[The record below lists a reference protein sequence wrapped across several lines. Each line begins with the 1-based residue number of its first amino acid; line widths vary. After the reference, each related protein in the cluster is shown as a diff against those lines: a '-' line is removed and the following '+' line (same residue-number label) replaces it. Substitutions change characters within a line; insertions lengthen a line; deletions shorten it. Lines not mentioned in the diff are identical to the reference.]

1 MEASRWQKRRL
12 LRQQYRQHEGPT
24 KKKGKQAV
32 QNQTQEHLQPG
43 DTGKRS
49 FRESE
54 VRHLKYNLRVDR
66 IILFDFSKSFKTP
79 GNLHCC

>member
-1 MEASRWQKRRL
+1 MKVLQ
-12 LRQQYRQHEGPT
+12 

-49 FRESE
+49 FRESFA
-54 VRHLKYNLRVDR
+54 R
-66 IILFDFSKSFKTP
+66 
-79 GNLHCC
+79 

>member
-43 DTGKRS
+43 DT
-49 FRESE
+49 E
-54 VRHLKYNLRVDR
+54 VRHE
-66 IILFDFSKSFKTP
+66 S
-79 GNLHCC
+79 

>member
-43 DTGKRS
+43 DTGKR
-49 FRESE
+49 
-54 VRHLKYNLRVDR
+54 VRG
-66 IILFDFSKSFKTP
+66 KT
-79 GNLHCC
+79 LEIQFAR